1 MTTKKDLTVG
11 EVTKE
16 DLIRWHLRIEKQQ
29 KKERYVGLK
38 HKIELLKLKINN
50 NG

>member
-16 DLIRWHLRIEKQQ
+16 DLMRWFKRIEKQ
-29 KKERYVGLK
+29 KFKERYSEFKK
-38 HKIELLKLKINN
+38 HIQLLKLKINN